1 MTAALQAFR
10 KGVDAAPLPQL
21 RKKQHSSHAGKF
33 VIVSAALGGVE
44 EVPLSRLVPAE
55 HGLLQPLNA
64 PLSDLPQIGT
74 VPVHLAQ
81 RLSSE
86 GEEVGKALVK
96 GDGVQGRG

>member
-33 VIVSAALGGVE
+33 VIVSAALGGME

-64 PLSDLPQIGT
+64 PLPDLPQIGT

-86 GEEVGKALVK
+86 GEEVGSSKVMASRAV
-96 GDGVQGRG
+96 G